1 MGGAQPLAAK
11 MNGGVAIVVEVDK
24 RMIERRMRF
33 GYLDIWTDSI
43 DKAIDMADRYAKRGE
58 GYSIGLLGNAADI
71 YPEML
76 RQGVRI
82 SVVTDQTP
90 AHDPLSYIPSGL
102 TLEEAQ
108 ELRSRDPER
117 YRRMSLES
125 MKKQVEAMVGFMR
138 KGAVVFEYGNN
149 IRRMAYEAGYRE
161 AFSFPGF
168 VQAYIRPMFEEGRGP
183 FRWASLTGDPRDIE
197 ILDDEVIE
205 MFKHNRRLVRWVEN
219 ARRYVKFQGLPSRV
233 VWLGYGERSAFGLR
247 INELVRRGV
256 IGPIWVGRDHLDTGS
271 VASPYRETEDM
282 LDGSDAIADW
292 PILNALLNT
301 AAGAT
306 WVCVHH
312 GGGVGIGYSIHA
324 GLGLVLDGSRESDL
338 RVERVLTVDP
348 GIGVVR
354 HADAGYETSRRI
366 IKEKGIW
373 APSLK

>member
-1 MGGAQPLAAK
+1 
-11 MNGGVAIVVEVDK
+11 
-24 RMIERRMRF
+24 MRF

-90 AHDPLSYIPSGL
+90 AHDLLSYIPSGL

-149 IRRMAYEAGYRE
+149 IRRMAYDAGYRE

-205 MFKHNRRLVRWVEN
+205 MF
-219 ARRYVKFQGLPSRV
+219 
-233 VWLGYGERSAFGLR
+233 
-247 INELVRRGV
+247 
-256 IGPIWVGRDHLDTGS
+256 
-271 VASPYRETEDM
+271 
-282 LDGSDAIADW
+282 
-292 PILNALLNT
+292 
-301 AAGAT
+301 
-306 WVCVHH
+306 
-312 GGGVGIGYSIHA
+312 
-324 GLGLVLDGSRESDL
+324 
-338 RVERVLTVDP
+338 
-348 GIGVVR
+348 
-354 HADAGYETSRRI
+354 
-366 IKEKGIW
+366 
-373 APSLK
+373 